1 MRCFKSLKNAVR
13 AYRSIIIE
21 RGLIMKKF
29 ENHVQEIKYKVQK
42 VIEDLLFQKIQDEFV
57 K

>member
-1 MRCFKSLKNAVR
+1 
-13 AYRSIIIE
+13 
-21 RGLIMKKF
+21 MKKF

-42 VIEDLLFQKIQDEFV
+42 ELIKAELNHV